1 MAQLTTGKTW
11 SAGETV
17 TPALLNQMV
26 NSATIA
32 NIATADISD
41 DAITAA
47 KLDGTVDLA
56 SKSADYTLVLADAG
70 RLINFNSSSNLT
82 LTVPAESTVN
92 FAVGVQIAITRNG
105 TGDVTVAPAANVTI
119 RSSDSRTKIAK
130 QYAAASLIKIGTNE
144 WMLLGL
150 LKA

>member
-11 SAGETV
+11 VSGETV

-32 NIATADISD
+32 NIVTADISD
-41 DAITAA
+41 RAITAA
-47 KLDGTVDLA
+47 KLEGTVLVDT
-56 SKSADYTLVLADAG
+56 KSANYTLVLADAG
-70 RLINFNSSSNLT
+70 RLLNFNSSSNLT
-82 LTVPAESTVN
+82 LTVPAESSVN
-92 FAVGVQIAITRNG
+92 FPVGTQIAITRNG
-105 TGDVTVAPAANVTI
+105 TGDVTISPAANVTI
-119 RSSDSRTKIAK
+119 RSSDNRTKIAK
-130 QYAAASLIKIGTNE
+130 QYAAASLLKIGANE